1 VSERGEPG
9 HVGRVQQVSAG
20 GEVVESGLGVHRLPQ
35 HDYVDHDAEA
45 VELVFLPDL
54 VVPPDLAALAVEDI
68 PDAVGASLRRRGPAP
83 KRRSRYAALAASKPE
98 LPGSNLAA
106 LADFLRGHTDGGA
119 LMRRL
124 HGT

>member
-9 HVGRVQQVSAG
+9 HVGRVQRVSAG

-68 PDAVGASLRRRGPAP
+68 PGEGVAAFPAAEQVVDDAAIGGRPEYGRKGPKVSRRPR
-83 KRRSRYAALAASKPE
+83 
-98 LPGSNLAA
+98 
-106 LADFLRGHTDGGA
+106 
-119 LMRRL
+119 
-124 HGT
+124 